1 MSEVEPKVWRLAALV
16 PVVAAA
22 ALYGWARWCYAA
34 GSAPSAGVA
43 LVGGAVLVLGAPVVY
58 FVCVRGSRSL
68 FGALFLALGL
78 LLTVTATDQ
87 AQSRAEVTSCVVRE
101 VREQVTSS
109 AGEGPPNSR
118 TVYRHMLDCPGGYP
132 DELTQERRLAA
143 AGGEI
148 RVAYDPRHRVSPA
161 PEGEG
166 PSWTAGLGAVALL
179 VLSTLVAA
187 AGPFREE

>member
-22 ALYGWARWCYAA
+22 AVYGWARWCYAA
-34 GSAPSAGVA
+34 ASAPSDGVA
-43 LVGGAVLVLGAPVVY
+43 LVGGAVLVLGASVVY
-58 FVCVRGSRSL
+58 FACVRGSRSL

-87 AQSRAEVTSCVVRE
+87 AQSRAEVAPCVVRE
-101 VREQVTSS
+101 VKEQVTSS

-118 TVYRHMLDCPGGYP
+118 TVYRHLLNCPGGYP
-132 DELTQERRLAA
+132 DELTEERRLAA

-148 RVAYDPRHRVSPA
+148 RVAYDPRRRVSPA

-166 PSWTAGLGAVALL
+166 SSWTAGLGAVVLL

-187 AGPFREE
+187 AGPFRDE

>member
-22 ALYGWARWCYAA
+22 AVYGWARWCYTAA
-34 GSAPSAGVA
+34 SPPSAAVA
-43 LVGGAVLVLGAPVVY
+43 LVGGAALVAGASVAY

-87 AQSRAEVTSCVVRE
+87 AASRAEVAACVVRE
-101 VREQVTSS
+101 VKEQVTSS
-109 AGEGPPNSR
+109 AGEGLPAER
-118 TVYRHMLDCPGGYP
+118 TIYRHLLDCPGGYP
-132 DELTQERRLAA
+132 DELTDERRLAA
-143 AGGEI
+143 RGGEI

-161 PEGEG
+161 PEGAG
-166 PSWTAGLGAVALL
+166 SSWTAALGAVLLL

-187 AGPFREE
+187 AGPFRDE